1 MAEKEQKS
9 YQKMT
14 KGDLKLVQFVVNQ
27 TDMWRDHR
35 NANYTKA
42 WEEYERLWRGLW
54 TESDKTR
61 MSERSQIVTPA
72 IRQAIES
79 RQAEMEEAIFGRNQ
93 WFDIEPSQDPKE
105 QQEIALL
112 KERLAEDFKKD
123 KVKKGITQVNQLGEV
138 YGTGIAEITI
148 KEATET
154 LPATQDLGIPGL
166 MAVGTKENKRV
177 SMQARPVSPKNFL
190 IDPNATEIEEA
201 LGCAVEEF
209 VGLHTIVKGM
219 TDGIYRY
226 CNLDVSASDPDLEP
240 VQQINDYDKQRVKL
254 IKYYGL
260 VPREYLEDTE
270 DTDSD
275 KVEDAL
281 EDTKYGTSELDDQ
294 YEEDFGD
301 MVEAIVVIADEGHLL
316 KKEANP
322 YMLQDRPIIVYRPDT
337 IAGRF
342 WGVGTVEKGYNMQKG
357 LDAQIRMH
365 LDASALATA
374 PMMGLDATRVPRGFK
389 FEIRPGKSVLTNGD
403 PKEVLFPFNFGQVQ
417 PVSVQTAELF
427 ARYLQQ
433 ATGTL
438 DSSGLPQQV
447 GNQADAGGMAI
458 AMSGIIKRNKRSL
471 INFQEDFLMPLIWK
485 MAVRRMQ
492 FDPDRYPVKS
502 FKFIPTSTLGIMA
515 REYEQQQFIALM
527 QTLGPQSPIV
537 PLLLQ
542 GVVENSS
549 LSSREKLMSALVKM
563 SQPDPAQQQAAQAQQ
578 QLVMADMQATVEEKQ
593 AKAEKAKAE
602 AAATPIEAKAKLVA
616 ALSNNLNEDNE
627 QGDFEKRARIMEL
640 GLKAKDIAVKEKDSE
655 NNVTIAKLQQS
666 AKVHDTIEKNR
677 TARLKIERDADGRV
691 AAISK
696 GE

>member
-1 MAEKEQKS
+1 MAEKEQKE

-35 NANYTKA
+35 NANYQGK
-42 WEEYERLWRGLW
+42 WDEYERLWRGLW

-72 IRQAIES
+72 IRQAVES
-79 RQAEMEEAIFGRNQ
+79 RQAEMEEAIFGRKE
-93 WFDIEPSQDPKE
+93 WFDIEPPEDPKL
-105 QQEIALL
+105 QPEIALL
-112 KERLAEDFKKD
+112 KKNLIEDFKKD
-123 KVKKGITQVNQLGEV
+123 KVKRGITQINQLGEV

-154 LPATQDLGIPGL
+154 VPATETLGIPGL
-166 MAVGTKENKRV
+166 TAVGVKEQQRISIQV
-177 SMQARPVSPKNFL
+177 RPVSPKNFL
-190 IDPNATEIEEA
+190 IDPNAVDIDEA
-201 LGCAVEEF
+201 LGVAIEEF
-209 VGLHTIVKGM
+209 ISLHVIVKGM

-226 CNLDVSASDPDLEP
+226 CNLDVSASDPELEP
-240 VQQINDYDKQRVKL
+240 VQQVNDFDKQRIKV

-281 EDTKYGTSELDDQ
+281 EDEKYGTSELDDE

-301 MVEAIVVIADEGHLL
+301 MVEAIVIIADEGHLL

-322 YMLQDRPIIVYRPDT
+322 YMMQDRPVIAYRPDL

-357 LDAQIRMH
+357 LDAQLRMH

-374 PMMGLDATRVPRGFK
+374 PMMGIDAARMPRGFK

-427 ARYLQQ
+427 ERYLQQ

-458 AMSGIIKRNKRSL
+458 AMSGIIKKHKRAL

-492 FDPDRYPVKS
+492 FDPDRYPVHN

-515 REYEQQQFIALM
+515 REYEQQQLIGLL

-537 PLLLQ
+537 PLVLK
-542 GVVENSS
+542 GIIENSS
-549 LSSREKLMSALVKM
+549 LSSREVLMQALQQM
-563 SQPDPAQQQAAQAQQ
+563 SQPDPKAQQAQAQMQ
-578 QLVMADMQATVEEKQ
+578 QLQLAEIQANVQETQ
-593 AKAEKAKAE
+593 AKARKAE
-602 AAATPIEAKAKLVA
+602 AEADATPIEAKAKLVA
-616 ALSNNLNEDNE
+616 ALSNNLDDNNE
-627 QGDFEKRARIMEL
+627 QSDFEKRARIMEL
-640 GLKAKDIAVKEKDSE
+640 GLKAKDIAVKERDSE

-666 AKVHDTIEKNR
+666 AKVHDTIEKNH
-677 TARLKIERDADGRV
+677 TARLKIERDAEGRV

>member
-1 MAEKEQKS
+1 MAETEGKKYKQ
-9 YQKMT
+9 MT
-14 KGDLKLVQFVVNQ
+14 KNELKLVQFVINQ

-35 NANYTKA
+35 NANYLDK

-61 MSERSQIVTPA
+61 MSERSQIVSPA

-93 WFDIEPSQDPKE
+93 WFDIEPSEDPKE

-112 KERLAEDFKKD
+112 KTRLAEDFKKD
-123 KVKKGITQVNQLGEV
+123 KVKRGITQINQLGEV
-138 YGTGIAEITI
+138 YGTGIAEIAI

-154 LPATQDLGIPGL
+154 IPTTQDLGIPGL
-166 MAVGTKENKRV
+166 LAVGTKENKRV
-177 SMQARPVSPKNFL
+177 SIQTRPVSPKNFL
-190 IDPNATEIEEA
+190 IDPNATDIDEA
-201 LGCAVEEF
+201 LGCAIEEF
-209 VGLHTIVKGM
+209 MSLHVVVKGM

-226 CNLDVSASDPDLEP
+226 CNLDVSAADPDLEP
-240 VQQINDYDKQRVKL
+240 VQQVNDFDKQRIKV

-270 DTDSD
+270 DTDAD
-275 KVEDAL
+275 KVEDAV
-281 EDTKYGTSELDDQ
+281 EESKYGSSELDDQ

-301 MVEAIVVIADEGHLL
+301 MVEAIIVIADEGHLL
-316 KKEANP
+316 KAEPNP
-322 YMLQDRPIIVYRPDT
+322 YMLQDRPIIAYRPDT

-357 LDAQIRMH
+357 LDAQLRMH

-374 PMMGLDATRVPRGFK
+374 PMMGLDATRMPRGFK
-389 FEIRPGKSVLTNGD
+389 FEIRPGKSILTNGD

-417 PVSVQTAELF
+417 PVSVQTAQLF
-427 ARYLQQ
+427 ERYLQQ

-447 GNQADAGGMAI
+447 GNQADAGGMAM
-458 AMSGIIKRNKRSL
+458 ALSGIIKKNKRSL

-515 REYEQQQFIALM
+515 REYEQQQFISLM
-527 QTLGPQSPIV
+527 STLGPQSPIV

-549 LSSREKLMSALVKM
+549 LSSREKLMAALTQM
-563 SQPDPAQQQAAQAQQ
+563 SKPDPAQQQAQQQVQQLQTAQLQAQVQ
-578 QLVMADMQATVEEKQ
+578 ETQ
-593 AKAEKAKAE
+593 AKAQKAQAE
-602 AAATPIEAKAKLVA
+602 AQATPIEAKAKLVA
-616 ALSNNLNEDNE
+616 ALSNNLNENDE
-627 QGDFEKRARIMEL
+627 QGDFEKRARIMDL
-640 GLKAKDIAVKEKDSE
+640 QLKAKDIAVKERDSE
-655 NNVTIAKLQQS
+655 NNVLIAKLQQS
-666 AKVHDTIEKNR
+666 AKVHDTVEKNR
-677 TARLKIERDADGRV
+677 TARLKIERDAEGRL
-691 AAISK
+691 ASISK